1 MKLHILRCGQ
11 IRVSP
16 AAALSG
22 GSGAADT
29 ARMLTAR
36 ERERVT
42 LPVFCYLIEHPKG
55 LVLMDTGWCRDISP
69 RGVYDPKAVRQVLPA
84 QLAAL
89 YRPCLPEGEAIHEQ
103 LAALG
108 LRPED
113 LDCVLL
119 THMDA
124 DHTAG
129 LRHLRG
135 AKRMLVAEDEYFW
148 SCRTV
153 YKLRQPMNLWEGL
166 PLERYYY
173 RGMPLG
179 TNRWAYDL
187 FGDESLMLINLPGH
201 TDGQAV
207 IRLKSGGKFVILAA
221 DAAFSPQ
228 NWQELRPPGLGFDR
242 GMQLKALH
250 WLREQ
255 EADPACLGIFCSHDP
270 AVQAQVLVI

>member
-1 MKLHILRCGQ
+1 MKLHILRCGE
-11 IRVSP
+11 ICVSP
-16 AAALSG
+16 VAALSG

-69 RGVYDPKAVRQVLPA
+69 RGDYDPKAVRQVLPA

-119 THMDA
+119 THLDA

-135 AKRMLVAEDEYFW
+135 AKRMLVAERP
-148 SCRTV
+148 RTCA
-153 YKLRQPMNLWEGL
+153 
-166 PLERYYY
+166 
-173 RGMPLG
+173 LG
-179 TNRWAYDL
+179 
-187 FGDESLMLINLPGH
+187 
-201 TDGQAV
+201 
-207 IRLKSGGKFVILAA
+207 
-221 DAAFSPQ
+221 
-228 NWQELRPPGLGFDR
+228 
-242 GMQLKALH
+242 
-250 WLREQ
+250 
-255 EADPACLGIFCSHDP
+255 
-270 AVQAQVLVI
+270 